1 MTGFRPL
8 PRPPRSQWR
17 YRSGVAPDSL
27 FSPKSPDG
35 PGSTETGIHFR
46 LHSITAVM
54 QCQQESTPSHN
65 NCTSYNSM
73 NKFQQYAVG
82 AVRRAANQNPTIA
95 GGNRTITLSATS
107 RPKRSKTEQLVE
119 RIPPGGKPKKPSP
132 AGEGRGFPVSVYVQ
146 SYSVPPVFGIEL
158 LYGIGGHLRGFP
170 VAAGK
175 HHGRCHNPARHP
187 DNHGRAHIAASPP
200 TRSRDSRR
208 LPSSRTP
215 IREIRRST
223 SPFMS
228 ALSHSRRIPTTA
240 HL

>member
-1 MTGFRPL
+1 MPVRVYVHL
-8 PRPPRSQWR
+8 SYSVPPVFGRL
-17 YRSGVAPDSL
+17 VAAPTVHKMFTHAIVVTL
-27 FSPKSPDG
+27 
-35 PGSTETGIHFR
+35 
-46 LHSITAVM
+46 
-54 QCQQESTPSHN
+54 SHDD
-65 NCTSYNSM
+65 CTSYNSM
-73 NKFQQYAVG
+73 NKFQKCAVG

-95 GGNRTITLSATS
+95 GGNRTITLSAIR
-107 RPKRSKTEQLVE
+107 RPSC
-119 RIPPGGKPKKPSP
+119 I
-132 AGEGRGFPVSVYVQ
+132 
-146 SYSVPPVFGIEL
+146 GIEL

-170 VAAGK
+170 AAAGK
-175 HHGRCHNPARHP
+175 HHGRCHNLARHQG
-187 DNHGRAHIAASPP
+187 NHGRAHIAVSPP

>member
-73 NKFQQYAVG
+73 NKFQKCAVG

-107 RPKRSKTEQLVE
+107 RPKRIESE
-119 RIPPGGKPKKPSP
+119 RLNKAPSS
-132 AGEGRGFPVSVYVQ
+132 VS
-146 SYSVPPVFGIEL
+146 F
-158 LYGIGGHLRGFP
+158 R
-170 VAAGK
+170 AAGS
-175 HHGRCHNPARHP
+175 RPYSLLIPSCESTTT
-187 DNHGRAHIAASPP
+187 IAKIF
-200 TRSRDSRR
+200 
-208 LPSSRTP
+208 SS
-215 IREIRRST
+215 
-223 SPFMS
+223 
-228 ALSHSRRIPTTA
+228 L
-240 HL
+240 

>member
-46 LHSITAVM
+46 LHSITALM

-107 RPKRSKTEQLVE
+107 RPRC
-119 RIPPGGKPKKPSP
+119 I
-132 AGEGRGFPVSVYVQ
+132 
-146 SYSVPPVFGIEL
+146 GIEL
-158 LYGIGGHLRGFP
+158 LYGIDGHLRGFP

-175 HHGRCHNPARHP
+175 HHGRCHNLARHLG
-187 DNHGRAHIAASPP
+187 NHGRAHIAVSPP